1 MVAATEKIDRDITA
15 LKEAIAAIAQEIRNV
30 YSSYLAAL
38 GQAVRQQMIMASY
51 HLCTQVYPETF
62 LNLSLNQR
70 QHLQQALQQLGQ
82 QAEQQLR
89 GYLQLFFAFETPE
102 LTMTEIKNLG
112 QAPASL
118 EQAIT
123 EELRTISRTANHLL
137 QNCDVLPATALE
149 VLLEVAAKAEDSG
162 DTVPGPPNLLTAL
175 VEAKDSVVSGDIAIP
190 EQSQISK
197 TSLEDNEELIS
208 SDDVS
213 QLLNNAF
220 STSTP
225 TAIVIVYLRLDEI
238 EFADSTVMGWRN
250 QIRKLSTR
258 LGSLLQELEK
268 KQRERIVA
276 EAQVA
281 WRSSWPGDSSV
292 RVT

>member
-1 MVAATEKIDRDITA
+1 MVAAIEKIDRDITA
-15 LKEAIAAIAQEIRNV
+15 LKEAISAIAQEIRSI

-62 LNLSLNQR
+62 LKLSLNQR

-82 QAEQQLR
+82 QAEQQLCSF
-89 GYLQLFFAFETPE
+89 LQLFFAFETPE
-102 LTMTEIKNLG
+102 LSVTEIKNLG
-112 QAPASL
+112 QVPASL
-118 EQAIT
+118 EQAVT

-137 QNCDVLPATALE
+137 QNCDILPGTALE
-149 VLLEVAAKAEDSG
+149 ALLEVAAKAEDSG
-162 DTVPGPPNLLTAL
+162 SAVPGPPNLLTAL
-175 VEAKDSVVSGDIAIP
+175 VEAKDSSVSDASTSDNTAIS
-190 EQSQISK
+190 EQSQVVPK
-197 TSLEDNEELIS
+197 VLPENNGESLS
-208 SDDVS
+208 SEDVS

-220 STSTP
+220 SRSTST
-225 TAIVIVYLRLDEI
+225 AVMIIYLRLDEI
-238 EFADSTVMGWRN
+238 EFVDSTVMAWRN

-258 LGSLLQELEK
+258 LASLLQELEK

-281 WRSSWPGDSSV
+281 WRSSWPGS
-292 RVT
+292 